1 MAKEYVQL
9 LDSYRRMFGM
19 VVAFHFNSQ
28 NTIPGQQPIRKMVNT
43 PVISICIP
51 CFKRLEQVR
60 NTLKSIY
67 EDNSDVE
74 LSLFEV
80 VISDNDPESEVEKI
94 VPEFSKYENFSYHK
108 TQCKGFMNSYYALTY
123 GLGDFLKLH
132 NSQIMFKPC
141 VLKTLIEEVR
151 ANEEKK
157 TLFFYTS
164 GLLCNFTSRH
174 YNSFEDFMIALSY
187 WSSWS
192 GGMTI
197 WREKFEKVK
206 GINLNHLF
214 PHTSLFLTQFDS
226 DEFCIN
232 DTVIYDVQ
240 RVKKRGDHNKFEAFT
255 RHYPALINQ
264 SCIEGHIKIETRNKI
279 FKGIYTEFLPT
290 LLFNKYIA
298 RIETFD
304 ASGFKDNCRVFFPPY
319 AYWLAWLNVPCVP
332 FRLLY
337 RRICQKLRG

>member
-1 MAKEYVQL
+1 MIRMAPFY
-9 LDSYRRMFGM
+9 
-19 VVAFHFNSQ
+19 
-28 NTIPGQQPIRKMVNT
+28 
-43 PVISICIP
+43 SICIP
-51 CFKRLEQVR
+51 CYKRVDLVR
-60 NTLKSIY
+60 NTLNSIY
-67 EDNSDVE
+67 IDNSDVS
-74 LSLFEV
+74 LSDYEV
-80 VISDNDPESEVEKI
+80 VISDNDPEAEVEKL

-108 TQCKGFMNSYYALTY
+108 TQCEGFMNSYYALTY
-123 GLGDFLKLH
+123 GYGIFLKLH
-132 NSQIMFKPC
+132 NSQIMFKPG
-141 VLKTLIEEVR
+141 VLKALIEEVK
-151 ANEEKK
+151 ACEEKK

-164 GLLCNFTSRH
+164 GLLCNFTSRYYH
-174 YNSFEDFMIALSY
+174 SFEDFMMAISY

-206 GINLNHLF
+206 GIKLNHLF

-255 RHYPALINQ
+255 VHYPSLIYQ
-264 SCIEGHIKIETRNKI
+264 SWSEGYISKRCKDSI
-279 FKGIYTEFLPT
+279 FKAIYTEFIPT
-290 LLFNKYIA
+290 LLFNKYVA

-304 ASGFKDNCRVFFPPY
+304 ATGFKDNCHKYFPPY
-319 AYWLAWLNVPCVP
+319 AFGLAWMNVVMVP

-337 RRICQKLRG
+337 RKMCQRLRGRQA